1 MVSPSF
7 NPPPSNILNKHLKSN
22 QSLLVQRLADVKA
35 GAATKQNKNKQEI
48 KKRAMSE
55 SGILIQGVYRQY
67 LQYTV

>member
-35 GAATKQNKNKQEI
+35 GAATKQ
-48 KKRAMSE
+48 KK
-55 SGILIQGVYRQY
+55 
-67 LQYTV
+67 